1 MVKRIVATTLS
12 LQVFALFL
20 NLYNLL
26 LIDRTLPFGLD
37 WILLTVLVT
46 LVGVMVYV
54 CSGYLR
60 LQKKIKN

>member
-1 MVKRIVATTLS
+1 MNTQKQIAVIIN
-12 LQVFALFL
+12 ALA
-20 NLYNLL
+20 
-26 LIDRTLPFGLD
+26 I
-37 WILLTVLVT
+37 LVT